1 MAVDPMSLAVAGSAV
16 ANLGGSIFSARK
28 NRKFQAQENQNQR
41 DWAMDMFNR
50 QNQRDMDFWKMQ
62 NSYNDPSAQM
72 QRIKDAGLNP
82 NLIYGNGA
90 DAQAGPIA
98 THSAPQPN
106 TKALSS
112 PEGEIIGK
120 ALSGGL
126 FDYLDVRQK
135 QANIART
142 DAETRATDANT
153 SNREFLNRLNDSGY
167 LNALRTTVIEGA
179 NKSHYDSHGSRVRYE
194 TDSLNLTLQELATSD
209 RELYQKAKQADLGRA
224 IQELENAKKLGD
236 LRDAE
241 TTLKHFEQ
249 KLNQMGIYRGS
260 GDFSKVI
267 NGLWYSIFGQP
278 MHQAG
283 DTVKNLI
290 K

>member
-1 MAVDPMSLAVAGSAV
+1 MDPLTIGLAAAGTAASV
-16 ANLGGSIFSARK
+16 GGGLFSASK
-28 NRKFQAQENQNQR
+28 NRKHQTRENQAQR
-41 DWAMDMFNR
+41 DWANDMFNR

-62 NSYNDPSAQM
+62 NAYNDPSAQM
-72 QRIKDAGLNP
+72 QRLKEAGLNP
-82 NLIYGNGA
+82 NLVYGNGA

-98 THSAPQPN
+98 THSAPQPQ
-106 TKALSS
+106 TKALQS
-112 PEGEIIGK
+112 PEGDIIGK
-120 ALSGGL
+120 AIQGGL

-153 SNREFLNRLNDSGY
+153 SNREFLNRLNDSSY
-167 LNALRTTVIEGA
+167 LNALKTTVIEGA
-179 NKSHYDSHGSRVRYE
+179 NKSHYDHNRARMGYE
-194 TDSLNLTLQELATSD
+194 TDKLNYDLQDLATSD
-209 RELYQKAKQADLGRA
+209 RELYLKAKKADLGRA
-224 IQELENAKKLGD
+224 VQELENSKKLGD

-241 TTLKHFEQ
+241 TTLKRFEQ
-249 KLNQMGIYRGS
+249 KLNNMGIYRGS